1 MPLVTI
7 PKRYLVSQD
16 EELIVLDL
24 PESVLVSLQRDYKKV
39 KKAKGILQH
48 QKEAMLAHLD
58 EVRGEWE

>member
-7 PKRYLVSQD
+7 PKRYLVSED
-16 EELIVLDL
+16 EESIVLDL

-39 KKAKGILQH
+39 AKAKGILQH

-58 EVRGEWE
+58 AVRGEWE